1 MTPKPAEFNENGRK
15 KDGKKIKKKENL
27 CIFIAS

>member
-15 KDGKKIKKKENL
+15 KDGKKIKKRRIYVFL
-27 CIFIAS
+27 